1 MVYYRYFY
9 MKGMMTISLIQNTP
23 LLVALFSVIFAQ
35 FIKIPIHYFMT
46 RQWNFE
52 LFTSTGGMPSSHA
65 ASVTGLTT
73 AIAYETGMDS
83 PLFAVAAMFSF
94 IVMYDASGVRFQA
107 GQHAVILNQLR
118 KDVQTLVNDL
128 KEWPKMGGEEK
139 LEELKTLLGHKR
151 SEVFFGA
158 LTGIFIAIIT
168 YQFIL

>member
-1 MVYYRYFY
+1 
-9 MKGMMTISLIQNTP
+9 MKVVMTMSLLQNTP

-35 FIKIPIHYFMT
+35 FVKIPIHFLMT
-46 RQWNFE
+46 RQVNFG
-52 LFTSTGGMPSSHA
+52 LFTSTGGMPSSHS

-73 AIAYETGMDS
+73 AIAYETGLDS
-83 PLFAVAAMFSF
+83 PIFAVAAMFSF

-118 KDVQTLVNDL
+118 KDFQTLIKDL
-128 KEWPKMGGEEK
+128 KDWPKLGDEEK

-158 LTGIFIAIIT
+158 LTGIFIAVIT
-168 YQFIL
+168 YEFLL

>member
-1 MVYYRYFY
+1 
-9 MKGMMTISLIQNTP
+9 MKGVMIISLLQNTP

-35 FIKIPIHYFMT
+35 LIKIPLHFFMT
-46 RQWNFE
+46 RQWNVR
-52 LFTSTGGMPSSHA
+52 LFTSTGGMPSSHT
-65 ASVTGLTT
+65 ASVAGLTT
-73 AIAYETGMDS
+73 AIAYEAGLDS
-83 PLFAVAAMFSF
+83 PLFAVSAMFSF

-107 GQHAVILNQLR
+107 GKHAAILNELR
-118 KDVQTLVNDL
+118 KDVHTLIRDM
-128 KEWPKMGGEEK
+128 KDWPKKRNDEK